1 MAIDTF
7 TGSVKILSA
16 SIGQALLEPIALVS
30 IKIQQ
35 LAEAFRNLDPHVKQ
49 QIGQWALWGTAIS
62 GGAMLLGRLTGVV
75 TGLLPLFGAL
85 KAALA
90 FTVTNPFGA
99 LLAGFAALAVM
110 KPDFLAP
117 VLDSLAKFGEVVA
130 SAIGPASGLIEQ
142 FFGAMASLAESVLV
156 PALQVVIETATAFV
170 GILQSVGEVL
180 GVTSGQMLA
189 AVAAAMAF
197 SSPLTAAVGALVMLV
212 GALNKIHPA
221 LGAVAVAVSVAIVA
235 IRALTVACATN
246 PFTAILSAVGAVVGA
261 LAIIGGAYNNA
272 ADDVEK
278 AANRITKNIEL
289 LKRLEGGGKVTGKEV
304 KGQLSSEE
312 VKEYQKLKTPEEKQK
327 WLEKKAAEAEKE
339 AEKAPTA
346 QEIGKQRTALRG
358 ALQSPETAQEA
369 VEAARKQ
376 AALLLQHPALQ
387 LLPGQSPGEAAKKV
401 FEQKAFEALKGSGM
415 EEKEAWEKA
424 HKLVAPEATEKF
436 VKGEGK
442 LSNDDIEKML
452 DLPEEKPSNARA
464 RAAAL
469 KAAAEQGIDLDTG
482 KAPLTKNQLMDREIR
497 KFQQQYPHAFSKE
510 NIPQRLGVETVRGAA
525 QNAGLKDPL
534 EALLLQIH
542 RESDQKMEQRW
553 QELQKR
559 LEGIQRGVMPF

>member
-1 MAIDTF
+1 M
-7 TGSVKILSA
+7 
-16 SIGQALLEPIALVS
+16 
-30 IKIQQ
+30 
-35 LAEAFRNLDPHVKQ
+35 
-49 QIGQWALWGTAIS
+49 
-62 GGAMLLGRLTGVV
+62 
-75 TGLLPLFGAL
+75 
-85 KAALA
+85 
-90 FTVTNPFGA
+90 
-99 LLAGFAALAVM
+99 
-110 KPDFLAP
+110 
-117 VLDSLAKFGEVVA
+117 
-130 SAIGPASGLIEQ
+130 
-142 FFGAMASLAESVLV
+142 
-156 PALQVVIETATAFV
+156 
-170 GILQSVGEVL
+170 
-180 GVTSGQMLA
+180 
-189 AVAAAMAF
+189 
-197 SSPLTAAVGALVMLV
+197 
-212 GALNKIHPA
+212 
-221 LGAVAVAVSVAIVA
+221 
-235 IRALTVACATN
+235 ACATN
-246 PFTAILSAVGAVVGA
+246 PFTAILGAVGAVVGA
-261 LAIIGGAYNNA
+261 LAVIGGAYNNA

-442 LSNDDIEKML
+442 LSNEDIEKML
-452 DLPEEKPSNARA
+452 ELPEEKPSNARA

-482 KAPLTKNQLMDREIR
+482 KAPLTKNQQIEQKMKL
-497 KFQQQYPHAFSKE
+497 FQQAYPHAFSHE
-510 NIPQRLGVETVRGAA
+510 QAVQRLGTESVRGVT
-525 QNAGLKDPL
+525 QNAGLSVDPMQNFL
-534 EALLLQIH
+534 RQLQRENAQDYEAKW
-542 RESDQKMEQRW
+542 QKLM
-553 QELQKR
+553 QE
-559 LEGIQRGVMPF
+559 IQDIKRGVKP